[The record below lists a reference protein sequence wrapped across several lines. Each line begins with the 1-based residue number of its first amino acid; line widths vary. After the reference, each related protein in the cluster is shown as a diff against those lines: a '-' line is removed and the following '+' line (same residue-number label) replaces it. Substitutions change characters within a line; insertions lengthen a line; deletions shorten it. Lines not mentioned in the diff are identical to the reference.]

1 MNAGWRW
8 GGSIVVLLALQGI
21 LGLPRGAIPCSVH
34 LEVAPET
41 VGIGTF
47 FQGQEVTVSATI
59 PQGVEAV
66 VEILGGSVSE
76 KLMRKERWGP
86 LWLNREE
93 VEVKDAPSLYLA
105 SSTDPALLQSPSDFR
120 AWGYG
125 AMAQRIQFHG
135 QGGDENRAWLLRE
148 FISLK
153 EAQGLYSILPGQ
165 VLGSDPEGECPR
177 VRTSFFL
184 RSNVKPGNYEVRLLL
199 ARNGELIGQTRTSM
213 EVRLE
218 GLPALLRSLAHNHP
232 LLYGV
237 LAVVLAMMAGFL
249 IGHIFKGRGGH

>member
-1 MNAGWRW
+1 MNLEWRW
-8 GGSIVVLLALQGI
+8 SRSLVVLLALSRI
-21 LGLPRGAIPCSVH
+21 LGLPLEALACSVH
-34 LEVAPET
+34 LEVIPEK

-47 FQGQEVTVSATI
+47 FHGQEVTVSATV

-66 VEILGGSVSE
+66 VEILGGTVSE
-76 KLMRKERWGP
+76 RLMRKERWGP
-86 LWLNREE
+86 LWLNRKE

-105 SSTDPALLQSPSDFR
+105 ASTDPAMLNNASDFR

-125 AMAQRIQFHG
+125 AMFERIQFHG

-153 EAQGLYSILPGQ
+153 EMQGFYNTFPGRVQ
-165 VLGSDPEGECPR
+165 GSDPEGECPKL
-177 VRTSFFL
+177 RTSFL
-184 RSNVKPGNYEVRLLL
+184 LGSNVKPGRYEVRLSLTKK
-199 ARNGELIGQTRTSM
+199 GELIGQTRTFV

-218 GLPALLRSLAHNHP
+218 GLPALLRSLAHDNP

-237 LAVVLAMMAGFL
+237 LAVVLAMMTGLL
-249 IGHIFKGRGGH
+249 IGHVFKGGGGH